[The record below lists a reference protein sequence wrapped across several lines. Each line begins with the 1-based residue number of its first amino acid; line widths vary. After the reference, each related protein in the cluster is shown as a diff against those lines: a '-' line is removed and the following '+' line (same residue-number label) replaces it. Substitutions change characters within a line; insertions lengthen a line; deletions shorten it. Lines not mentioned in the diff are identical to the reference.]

1 MQVSC
6 LQEPEQK
13 KWLLW
18 EREKM
23 VMSRAGLRMEVKLR
37 MREHAGENQV
47 GKSWQMVR
55 SKLGVESR

>member
-1 MQVSC
+1 M
-6 LQEPEQK
+6 QEPEQK

-37 MREHAGENQV
+37 MREHAGEKQV

>member
-1 MQVSC
+1 MSC

-37 MREHAGENQV
+37 MREHAGEKQV

>member
-1 MQVSC
+1 MQVSS

-18 EREKM
+18 EREEM

-47 GKSWQMVR
+47 GSWQMVQ